1 MLPDYRQ
8 GVYSL
13 VELQTDKM
21 SVIVNI
27 TMTIIKKCKLD
38 PYTLVKHFGG
48 MTATSKLLTAYGHP
62 ISPKAVE
69 KWRLRG
75 RIPIDTIVMLA
86 VIAKDKGIRFD
97 LYDFI
102 VESSRGE

>member
-1 MLPDYRQ
+1 M
-8 GVYSL
+8 
-13 VELQTDKM
+13 M
-21 SVIVNI
+21 SVIVTNM
-27 TMTIIKKCKLD
+27 MTIIKKYKLD
-38 PYTLVKHFGG
+38 PYLLVKHFGG
-48 MTATSKLLTAYGHP
+48 MTATSKLLTAYGHS

-75 RIPIDTIVMLA
+75 RIPMDTIVMLA

-102 VESSRGE
+102 FEGNQGD